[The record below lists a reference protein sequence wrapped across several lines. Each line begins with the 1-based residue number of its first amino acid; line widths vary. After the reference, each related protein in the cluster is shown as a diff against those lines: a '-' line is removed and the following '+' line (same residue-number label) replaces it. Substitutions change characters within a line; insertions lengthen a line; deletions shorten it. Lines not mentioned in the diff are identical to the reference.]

1 MKKNVDNQHSFFVFE
16 NTDTNS
22 VSESA

>member
-1 MKKNVDNQHSFFVFE
+1 MKKNVDDQHSFFVFE

-22 VSESA
+22 ISESA